1 MKALISPALVGAL
14 LAGLPASRALAQAAP
29 NNKPFEEFSQIERD
43 AAKAAARKAHFSSF
57 RVCGDPGNMPFS
69 NLAEE
74 GLENKIANV
83 IAKAL
88 GTRATYFW
96 RPYIERGMTRQ
107 TFDTNDCDILMNVPA
122 GYESALTTFPLYRS
136 TYVFASRK
144 DRAYDFKGLSDPRL
158 KTLQIGVYELSAAR
172 QSLADHGVVNNVH
185 VHEVSHDGD
194 LTPEHQPWR
203 QVQEVADGKLDVAA
217 VWGPFAGWAL
227 AQGAPLAIQ
236 PTNLMDDVIPMEFDI
251 AIGVRKTDAIAKYA
265 IENALNAHK
274 DEIRKILED
283 YRVPL
288 VECSDCLVPGTIK
301 AHGIYTAP
309 MVSAEEMEKLRRE
322 RPAVTRK
329 QLDDWLADGADV
341 DGEFDNAV
349 LASDNK
355 RLEYLLGKG
364 ADINKR
370 DPQGY
375 TPLTAAVRLGALSTT
390 EFLLDHGADVEAAD
404 SDGWTPLLH
413 AILRNDAPG
422 IQLLLSHGANVEA
435 SAPGGFTPV
444 AVAIE
449 EKKYDAA
456 KALVDSGA
464 KVDQPVGAKKITPL
478 MIAASEPPP
487 ESRVQK
493 LTQSLNSVEIARA
506 LIAKGANVNA
516 VSVDGVTAL
525 MIAAARDNAPMIGLL
540 IQASAAADMKSSD
553 GETARE
559 IAVKNGGTSAARML
573 DLFAKTSTK

>member
-1 MKALISPALVGAL
+1 M
-14 LAGLPASRALAQAAP
+14 PASHALAQAAP

-69 NLAEE
+69 NIAEE
-74 GLENKIANV
+74 GFENKIANV

-88 GTRATYFW
+88 GVRATYFW

-107 TFDTNDCDILMNVPA
+107 TFETNDCDILMNVPA

-136 TYVFASRK
+136 TYVFASRT
-144 DRAYDFKGLSDPRL
+144 DRGYDFKGLSDPRL
-158 KTLQIGVYELSAAR
+158 KSLQIGVYELSAVR
-172 QSLADHGVVNNVH
+172 QSLADHGVVKNVH

-194 LTPEHQPWR
+194 LAPEHQPWR

-227 AQGAPLAIQ
+227 AQGAPLTIQ
-236 PTNLMDDVIPMEFDI
+236 PTNLMDNVIPMEFDI
-251 AIGVRKTDAIAKYA
+251 AIGVRKTDAITKYA
-265 IENALNAHK
+265 IENALNAHR
-274 DEIRKILED
+274 DEIRKILQD
-283 YRVPL
+283 YGVPL
-288 VECSDCLVPGTIK
+288 VECSDCLVPGPIK

-309 MVSAEEMEKLRRE
+309 MVSAEELEKLRRE
-322 RPAVTRK
+322 RPAITRE
-329 QLDDWLADGADV
+329 QLDEWLADGADV
-341 DGEFDNAV
+341 DGEFNNAV
-349 LASDNK
+349 LASDNN

-364 ADINKR
+364 AGINKK

-390 EFLLDHGADVEAAD
+390 QFLLDHRADVEAAD

-413 AILRNDAPG
+413 AILRNDVAG
-422 IQLLLSHGANVEA
+422 IQLLLSRGANVETP
-435 SAPGGFTPV
+435 APGGFTPLSI
-444 AVAIE
+444 AIE

-456 KALVDSGA
+456 KALIDSGA
-464 KVDQPVGAKKITPL
+464 RVDEPVGAKKITPL
-478 MIAASEPPP
+478 MIASSEPPP

-506 LIAKGANVNA
+506 LLAKGANVNA
-516 VSVDGVTAL
+516 TSAEGVTAL

-540 IQASAAADMKSSD
+540 IQASAAADMQSAD
-553 GETARE
+553 GETARD
-559 IAVKNGGTSAARML
+559 IAAKNGGTSATRML